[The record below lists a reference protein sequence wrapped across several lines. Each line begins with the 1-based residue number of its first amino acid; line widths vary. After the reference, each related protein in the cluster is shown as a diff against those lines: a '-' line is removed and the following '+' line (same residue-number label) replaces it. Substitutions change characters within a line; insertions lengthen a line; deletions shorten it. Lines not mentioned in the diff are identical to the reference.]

1 MKTESTTHPDTGG
14 NMRSSGYKVFV
25 CLYAIIVASGCADST
40 VEQENHEELVVWEQ
54 WLEEGIDSGNSQTG
68 PYYVPSD
75 TVIYDDDI
83 EINPTYS
90 SIGTFA
96 ISDSVII
103 VADYVEEKLHAYSL
117 DGEFLWSSGQPGE
130 GPGCLSAIGGID
142 AAEGIFAVC
151 NMNLGR
157 VDLFNIDTGSYQG
170 TVSIAWPFDVSI
182 SDDSLICAVSA
193 VEGSIVTVFDYQ
205 GNIINRFGEWNPPE
219 TDGMVGWPEY
229 GNVNLKCDICG
240 DMLLLSSVFYNY
252 FQVYNY
258 RTGALVSSFTRTPSL
273 PGNRSTSRE
282 WELRINDCVF
292 DEAGDIVVL
301 LCPTKQNWLNN
312 RYAELSADEIPY
324 KGFDIYDV
332 SGVRKEGFAVET
344 DWFSSTAQF
353 SGNDLYL
360 ANAEMLVKYSPVEIN
375 R

>member
-1 MKTESTTHPDTGG
+1 MHF
-14 NMRSSGYKVFV
+14 SGYKVFT
-25 CLYAIIVASGCADST
+25 CLCAFSVVSGCAKSPAD
-40 VEQENHEELVVWEQ
+40 QGNYEELLAWEQ
-54 WLEEGIDSGNSQTG
+54 WLEEGIGSGNSQEG

-90 SIGTFA
+90 SIGTFT
-96 ISDSVII
+96 ISDSVIV
-103 VADYVEEKLHAYSL
+103 VADYVQNKLHAYSL

-142 AAEGIFAVC
+142 AAEGIVAVC

-157 VDLFNIDTGSYQG
+157 VDLFNIDSGSYQRS
-170 TVSIAWPFDVSI
+170 VSIAWPFDVSV

-193 VEGSIVTVFDYQ
+193 AEDSIVTVFDYQ
-205 GNIINRFGEWNPPE
+205 GNTINRFGNWNPPE
-219 TDGMVGWPEY
+219 TDGMVDWPQY
-229 GNVNLKCDICG
+229 GNVNLKCDLFG
-240 DMLLLSSVFYNY
+240 DMLLLSSVYYNY
-252 FQVYNY
+252 FQVYDY
-258 RTGALVSSFTRTPSL
+258 RTGVLVSSFTRTPSL
-273 PGNRSTSRE
+273 PGNRSTSRG

-292 DEAGDIVVL
+292 NEGGDIVVL

-312 RYAELSADEIPY
+312 RYAELPAGDIPC
-324 KGFDIYDV
+324 KGFDIYDA

-360 ANAEMLVKYSPVEIN
+360 ANTEMLVKYSPVVLN